1 MEAVAEVVGCD
12 QKRINHL
19 PHIEVQ
25 AIKDPTGQMW

>member
-12 QKRINHL
+12 QKINHL
-19 PHIEVQ
+19 PHTEVQ